1 MAKFATA
8 VGPQATKWPHN
19 MASEQNKK
27 KNQEKGNARP
37 RREAAERELRA
48 ERRREYENLAAN
60 TFN

>member
-27 KNQEKGNARP
+27 EIKKKAKLDEEEKRK
-37 RREAAERELRA
+37 REKTES
-48 ERRREYENLAAN
+48 
-60 TFN
+60 